1 MGPTV
6 TAVDGAMLLK
16 KLSAVGEARNAAV
29 GRKIAVHSIDRPS
42 EGNDCQDYAD
52 GTGSA

>member
-16 KLSAVGEARNAAV
+16 KLSAVEEPRNAAID
-29 GRKIAVHSIDRPS
+29 RKIAVHSIGRPS